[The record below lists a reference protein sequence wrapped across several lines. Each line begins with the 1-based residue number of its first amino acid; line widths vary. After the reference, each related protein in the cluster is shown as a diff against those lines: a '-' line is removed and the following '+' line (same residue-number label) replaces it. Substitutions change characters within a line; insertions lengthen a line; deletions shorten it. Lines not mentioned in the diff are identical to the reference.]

1 MKVVILIS
9 VCQQG
14 FSKSC
19 PYTFPE
25 LFAELTCQEG
35 IPARHFKGQLFR
47 RSAVIPKAIGLEL
60 GLGLVGLWLV
70 WLLLVGLGLTVS
82 RVRSKN

>member
-47 RSAVIPKAIGLEL
+47 RSAVIPKARVRVR
-60 GLGLVGLWLV
+60 VGV
-70 WLLLVGLGLTVS
+70 SRSMVSMVIVS
-82 RVRSKN
+82 RVRAYS